1 MTTSGALPQAQ
12 IGEGPFI
19 FSGVP
24 PILTGEI
31 ELSNPSDE
39 KIKVRSIP
47 VVRQKGGSAKSIA
60 LTELQVGA
68 RLAPKQR
75 MRASAHILIDPS
87 TPPGSY
93 SAEVSLG
100 TGSRPIVAHVFENGD
115 IQIDPPR
122 IRLRGAAGD
131 VLTSL
136 AVVSNRGNVAETL
149 RDVALVFL
157 EERDWVGRSLVYALR
172 DVDEAGDHQAYLDRL
187 LHEMKTT
194 IARPA
199 KVSVSANRD
208 VLRPGETTEVKVEI
222 ALPVELIKGRTYIG
236 STPLMSGKLSFE
248 VEANGSINSTKRRPR

>member
-1 MTTSGALPQAQ
+1 MTTSGAVPPATF
-12 IGEGPFI
+12 GEGPFI

-24 PILTGEI
+24 PVLTGEI
-31 ELSNPSDE
+31 DLSNPSDE

-47 VVRQKGGSAKSIA
+47 VVRQERGSAKSIT
-60 LTELQVGA
+60 LNELRVGA

-100 TGSRPIVAHVFENGD
+100 TDSRPIVAHVFENGD
-115 IQIDPPR
+115 IQVDPPR

-131 VLTSL
+131 VLSSL
-136 AVVSNRGNVAETL
+136 VVVSNRGNVAETL

-157 EERDWVGRSLVYALR
+157 EERSWVGRSLVYALR
-172 DVDEAGDHQAYLDRL
+172 DVDEADDHGTYLDRL
-187 LHEMKTT
+187 LHEMKSS

-199 KVSVSANRD
+199 KVSVSADRD
-208 VLRPGETTEVKVEI
+208 VLRPGETAEVRVEI
-222 ALPVELIKGRTYIG
+222 ALPGELIKGRTYIG
-236 STPLMSGKLSFE
+236 STPLMSGQLSFE
-248 VEANGSINSTKRRPR
+248 IEANGSINSTKRRPR

>member
-12 IGEGPFI
+12 FGEGPFI

-31 ELSNPSDE
+31 DLSNPSDE

-47 VVRQKGGSAKSIA
+47 VVRQKGAAAKRIA
-60 LTELQVGA
+60 LTELRVGA

-75 MRASAHILIDPS
+75 VRASAHILIDPT

-93 SAEVSLG
+93 SAEISLG
-100 TGSRPIVAHVFENGD
+100 ADSRPIVAHVFENGD
-115 IQIDPPR
+115 IQVDPPR

-131 VLTSL
+131 VLTTVV
-136 AVVSNRGNVAETL
+136 VVSNRGNVAETL

-172 DVDEAGDHQAYLDRL
+172 DVDESGGHQAYLDQL

-199 KVSVSANRD
+199 KVIVSADRD
-208 VLRPGETTEVKVEI
+208 VLQPGETAEVRVEM
-222 ALPVELIKGRTYIG
+222 ALPGELIKGRTYIG

-248 VEANGSINSTKRRPR
+248 VEANGAINSTKRRPR